1 MRASA
6 NAQATTDS
14 PAPSPAMMMN
24 LTRSVPAT
32 QHPPPPIPDFPAHPR
47 LLSVRCA
54 AHILEVVSP
63 NETPGKG
70 PSPAGCVPSAMR
82 RPACVA
88 RVSHRAGAPS
98 TLRIPCSAPSA
109 NSKCVPADP
118 PQVPGQQAGTPPH
131 HAAAD
136 FAAATSSM
144 PFASRAPL
152 PCPRWIGASAAKR
165 LVAGGRAPRHP
176 AALAPAA
183 AATPLLVQ
191 DVSPQVGSVRVWR
204 GGLFAGGQAPRHPV
218 AHAAPAAAVCAK
230 FSSSGGVGARAAQR
244 LVAGG
249 QLLQRSGVQRRASP
263 YHPLPQLCILL
274 AQLVH
279 LWRQAKKL

>member
-1 MRASA
+1 MKRLAK
-6 NAQATTDS
+6 
-14 PAPSPAMMMN
+14 
-24 LTRSVPAT
+24 
-32 QHPPPPIPDFPAHPR
+32 AHP
-47 LLSVRCA
+47 LQA
-54 AHILEVVSP
+54 ASP
-63 NETPGKG
+63 LP
-70 PSPAGCVPSAMR
+70 
-82 RPACVA
+82 CVA
-88 RVSHRAGAPS
+88 RHVSPGFPTVQEHPQ
-98 TLRIPCSAPSA
+98 PC
-109 NSKCVPADP
+109 VY
-118 PQVPGQQAGTPPH
+118 
-131 HAAAD
+131 AA
-136 FAAATSSM
+136 SSM

-152 PCPRWIGASAAKR
+152 PCPRWIGARAAKR